1 MLLAEFIREIMQCL
15 DARRLHLQKMKRA
28 RSENS
33 EVARAYQIGGRSATL
48 CIYIIGK
55 YENIVTNSF
64 NYRLWCLDA
73 RKLHLQKIKSRE
85 IPSSFKDHFD
95 FNHEEDTPVKY
106 SFIGTVKYSWAYQI
120 W

>member
-1 MLLAEFIREIMQCL
+1 MLLAEFNREIMQCL
-15 DARRLHLQKMKRA
+15 DARKLHLQKMKRA

-55 YENIVTNSF
+55 YENIVTYRF

-73 RKLHLQKIKSRE
+73 RRLHLQKMKRARSENSEVAESNNVDEGAQRIA
-85 IPSSFKDHFD
+85 F
-95 FNHEEDTPVKY
+95 
-106 SFIGTVKYSWAYQI
+106 
-120 W
+120 